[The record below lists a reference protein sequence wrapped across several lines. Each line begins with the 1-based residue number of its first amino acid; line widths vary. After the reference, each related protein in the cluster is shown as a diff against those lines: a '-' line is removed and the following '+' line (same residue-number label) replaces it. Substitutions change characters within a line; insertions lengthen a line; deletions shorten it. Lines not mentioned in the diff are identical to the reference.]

1 MGKYRV
7 RMKCGHEEWVEL
19 FGRDVDRRKKIEYFE
34 SSRLCKE
41 CYRNMIQK
49 EEKSVRLLFNIA
61 ALSYIDNTDGE
72 ILFFAWFSGDT
83 FPHKDDIK
91 KIGGYRWEEMQSVD
105 PDNLSNRMCWN
116 KIIKNSDI
124 EKEIKK
130 AQSIGATVNVDNLF
144 SSKNYEIATII
155 RNNWLN
161 NNDYVKSEEGG
172 KV

>member
-1 MGKYRV
+1 
-7 RMKCGHEEWVEL
+7 
-19 FGRDVDRRKKIEYFE
+19 
-34 SSRLCKE
+34 
-41 CYRNMIQK
+41 
-49 EEKSVRLLFNIA
+49 
-61 ALSYIDNTDGE
+61 
-72 ILFFAWFSGDT
+72 
-83 FPHKDDIK
+83 
-91 KIGGYRWEEMQSVD
+91 MQSVD